1 MKTKTYCLIL
11 KKTGYLF
18 YLGAILA
25 VFSIFIA
32 CGDEDDDPKLEGDKY
47 SIADIKGNWTA
58 TQAIF
63 SSIDVPNKGFLDI
76 IDEGGSLTLAI
87 QDNGRSKLTII
98 LPGEA
103 NQVINGQL
111 GFDEEWLAVS
121 YDSDP
126 GEYDYLFFE
135 LNDIK
140 TILTI
145 IGDGGYDFDDDGIE
159 DLASMHFVLTRD

>member
-11 KKTGYLF
+11 KKTGHLF
-18 YLGAILA
+18 YLCATLT

-32 CGDEDDDPKLEGDKY
+32 SCSEDDDPKLAGDKY

-63 SSIDVPNKGFLDI
+63 SSIEVPNKGFLDI

-87 QDNGRSKLTII
+87 QDNGRFEITII

-103 NQVINGQL
+103 DQVINGQL
-111 GFDEEWLAVS
+111 GFDEEWLAIS
-121 YDSDP
+121 YDEDP